1 MSHKLINHHKKPDGK
16 LAGLLH
22 DVQGQTSKLHDAV
35 ESATSPPPAF
45 DPVADLL
52 VQTDNLASI
61 RTVLEDTVIAIDT
74 TIAAIKSDIAAIQAI
89 PPVSVPSPQPTP
101 VPAPSPLPNPGP
113 PSTITWPSFT
123 GTDALIGTSKS
134 GMVTVF
140 VDASLGAQATQNATD
155 LLADADRVFS
165 ENSSIFAVKSPL
177 PVNVLL
183 FAIGGAT
190 DGTGGAD
197 HAACTYKDGGNIE
210 VCVSYGQSMR
220 CSGLFEAELSECAM
234 NGQLCGLSTG
244 EALSRWCAAVVSSDT
259 LADFDTAPQWQSDG
273 LANWVD
279 QVEPT
284 DQDPD
289 SIGCGMAF
297 ISYLLH
303 RGATLPQIAQAMVK
317 LGDAGTLADLYVTL
331 KMGTAAVAWVTFEAA
346 IASLGTITS
355 DDPFGQVTMAMSAH
369 KHI

>member
-1 MSHKLINHHKKPDGK
+1 MPSHRLINHNTNKTK

-22 DVQGQTSKLHDAV
+22 DVQGQTGKIHDAV
-35 ESATSPPPAF
+35 TSASAPA
-45 DPVADLL
+45 PLQDLT
-52 VQTDNLASI
+52 VQATNLQAIVTAAQDVLDSI
-61 RTVLEDTVIAIDT
+61 NA
-74 TIAAIKSDIAAIQAI
+74 DIAALRSS
-89 PPVSVPSPQPTP
+89 PPAPQPQPAP
-101 VPAPSPLPNPGP
+101 VPAPQPTAPGP
-113 PSTITWPSFT
+113 SSNIAWPSFT
-123 GTDALIGTSKS
+123 GSDALIGTSKS

-140 VDASLGAQATQNATD
+140 VDSSLGAQATQNATD
-155 LLADADRVFS
+155 LLADADRVYS
-165 ENSSIFAVKSPL
+165 ENATIFAVKKSA

-197 HAACTYKDGGNIE
+197 HMACTYQDGGNIE
-210 VCVSYGQSMR
+210 VCVSYGASMR

-244 EALSRWCAAVVSSDT
+244 EALSRWCAAVVSSNA
-259 LADFDTAPQWQSDG
+259 LADFATAPTWQADG
-273 LANWVD
+273 VANWVD
-279 QVEPT
+279 EVDPT

-317 LGDAGTLADLYVTL
+317 LGDSGTLADLYAAL
-331 KMGTAAVAWVTFEAA
+331 KMGTAGMAWTTFETA
-346 IASLGTITS
+346 IKALGTITS
-355 DDPFGQVTMAMSAH
+355 DDPFGQVAMAMSAH
-369 KHI
+369 KHV